1 MSSNESNP
9 NTSNGIATTS
19 ATTSTITATAGV
31 STHRHKRP
39 KIRTK
44 KSNQCKKEIKSNDKI
59 DGKINSIDALL
70 QQTREKI
77 DCLNINSSDIDINMN
92 ININHAPII
101 TTTTASAVVPITTSA
116 ANSITVTGQPTGILK
131 KKSHYPSKNEP
142 EYNHQSKQH
151 PKKIVKIK
159 SPNDNH
165 KNSETKNRI
174 HKKYNN
180 TATATAT
187 ATTDFVKDVIVE
199 RKFPKADLYPNQ
211 KPWAIASTTATAASV
226 ATTKNN
232 DHQDELSRI
241 QNASK
246 IEGYISKP
254 PPTRPPTPPCNSV
267 TRTNNHHHTNDK
279 NTIIETELDFKYMT
293 KDEYTNAVS
302 ISHDLGIDVNE
313 FLHQQ
318 YNNAE
323 NGNNN
328 ECENDEDR
336 VNCGTGQEEINEE
349 TFFNEEQ
356 HQQQNDDDNDD
367 DEDDDDFLSFFSG
380 HEDED
385 DASNN
390 TSNYTPKP
398 FLLLWDALSTWITP
412 KSVDILRDY
421 KNELFDQDY
430 EDKYSPVVLVVNDDD
445 QTAFNGKDDNDDEDN
460 DEEIEE
466 AQLVVQEN
474 QLNSDIAISRCGGL
488 MSMIKMN
495 LAKSL
500 SNLGYD
506 AKDEYTK
513 RMAESRVSEFVQS
526 FDYSEPMVKF
536 DSNMWFA
543 LSVLLLDILLP
554 KHDIAYEG
562 KCGVIVNDDDDM
574 DDELTTGIVLPSSIS
589 TIGITAEEYK
599 YLTKSAIPSLSR
611 GGG

>member
-9 NTSNGIATTS
+9 NTSNSNGIATTS
-19 ATTSTITATAGV
+19 ATTSTITASTSSATTGV

-44 KSNQCKKEIKSNDKI
+44 KSNQYKKEIKSNDKI

-77 DCLNINSSDIDINMN
+77 DYLNINSSDIDIN

-116 ANSITVTGQPTGILK
+116 ANSISVTGQPTGILK
-131 KKSHYPSKNEP
+131 KKSHYPSKNDP

-151 PKKIVKIK
+151 PKKVVKIK

-165 KNSETKNRI
+165 KNSETNRI

-180 TATATAT
+180 TATAT

-211 KPWAIASTTATAASV
+211 KPWAIASTTATAA
-226 ATTKNN
+226 TTNN

-254 PPTRPPTPPCNSV
+254 PTRPPTPPCSV
-267 TRTNNHHHTNDK
+267 TRTNNHHTNDK
-279 NTIIETELDFKYMT
+279 NTTIETELDFKYMT

-318 YNNAE
+318 YNAE
-323 NGNNN
+323 NGD
-328 ECENDEDR
+328 NDCDNDDR
-336 VNCGTGQEEINEE
+336 VNCGKGQEEINEE

-367 DEDDDDFLSFFSG
+367 DGDDDDFLSFFSG
-380 HEDED
+380 HDDED

-390 TSNYTPKP
+390 TSNNTPRP

-445 QTAFNGKDDNDDEDN
+445 QTAVNGKGDNDDEDN

-599 YLTKSAIPSLSR
+599 YLTKSAIPSLSK